1 MAYINHL
8 DLATLSDLFA
18 DNLRAWE
25 GEEDSVKQE
34 HLELI
39 ERLQDFERKLAGISE
54 NTADD
59 ALIEEARSIFQKGW
73 GEFSDEIE
81 IDDFAV
87 GVSRADDGTWVNA
100 WVWVPKETGDDE
112 ESD

>member
-1 MAYINHL
+1 MAYINHQ

-18 DNLRAWE
+18 DNLTAWE

-34 HLELI
+34 HAELI
-39 ERLQDFERKLAGISE
+39 QRLQDFDRKLAEVSE

-59 ALIEEARSIFQKGW
+59 ELLDRAREKYTMGS
-73 GEFSDEIE
+73 SNDIE
-81 IDDFAV
+81 IDDESV

-100 WVWVPKETGDDE
+100 WVWVPNETSGEDE
-112 ESD
+112 E